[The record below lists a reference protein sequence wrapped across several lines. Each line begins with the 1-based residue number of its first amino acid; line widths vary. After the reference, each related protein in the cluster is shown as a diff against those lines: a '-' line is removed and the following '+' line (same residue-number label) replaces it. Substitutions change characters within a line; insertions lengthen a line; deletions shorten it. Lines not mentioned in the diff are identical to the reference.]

1 MASTLTSTNGAG
13 LDDLLRKQHRVVT
26 RTQALAAGMTPAA
39 LRHRLR
45 DDGPWQAPLP
55 GVYVATTGTVSVD
68 QREMAAILYG
78 GPRSMVTGIAALW
91 RHGMRAPHADSVDVL
106 VPANRQRHDCGLVRI
121 HRTTRMPDRVFLMG
135 PLRYA
140 PAVRAVADAARLM
153 TDIRD
158 VRAVVADSVQSG
170 KCRPERLVEELG
182 AGPLRDSALLRQALG
197 EIADGVRSVA
207 EADLRN
213 LIRRSRLPRPV
224 LFNAHLFAGSAFIA
238 VPDCWWPDAGVAVEV
253 DSREWH
259 LSPAD
264 WERTM
269 SRRSTMSSY
278 GIIVLHFSPRQIRT
292 EPRKV
297 IGLIRSALESAAGRP
312 RPAITAVN
320 APGVVSQRP
329 SSGRHD
335 SPPGVAP

>member
-1 MASTLTSTNGAG
+1 
-13 LDDLLRKQHRVVT
+13 
-26 RTQALAAGMTPAA
+26 
-39 LRHRLR
+39 
-45 DDGPWQAPLP
+45 
-55 GVYVATTGTVSVD
+55 
-68 QREMAAILYG
+68 
-78 GPRSMVTGIAALW
+78 VTGIAALW
-91 RHGMRAPHADSVDVL
+91 RHGIRSPRSDLVDVL
-106 VPANRQRHDCGLVRI
+106 VPADRLRHDTRFVRL
-121 HRTTRMPDRVFLMG
+121 HRTARMPDRVFLMG

-153 TDIRD
+153 TGIQD

-170 KCRPERLVEELG
+170 KCRPERLAEELG

-197 EIADGVRSVA
+197 EIADGVRSAA

-213 LIRRSRLPRPV
+213 LIRRSRLPGPV
-224 LFNAHLFAGSAFIA
+224 LFNAQLFAGPTFIA

-278 GIIVLHFSPRQIRT
+278 GIIVLHFSPRQIRA
-292 EPRKV
+292 EPAKV
-297 IGLIRSALESAAGRP
+297 ISLIRSALESAAGRS
-312 RPAITAVN
+312 RPAITAVP
-320 APGVVSQRP
+320 APGVISQRP

-335 SPPGVAP
+335 RTAGVAR